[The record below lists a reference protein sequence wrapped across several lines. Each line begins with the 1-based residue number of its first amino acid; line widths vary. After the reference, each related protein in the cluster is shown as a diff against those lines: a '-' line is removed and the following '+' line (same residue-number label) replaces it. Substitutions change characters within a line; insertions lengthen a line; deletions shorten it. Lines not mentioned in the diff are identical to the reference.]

1 MDKIYTKTGDK
12 GFTTNLLNK
21 TYSKADI
28 EMELQ
33 GGIDEINANIGFLRS
48 IINSKADVF
57 KKETFEYLD
66 NSLKSIQ
73 YHLYLIGVEVSTEFS
88 EKYIGNDEVNYL
100 EHEIDYMVDS
110 TPPMSSFIYYSGT
123 EIAVFSHVIRTVVRR
138 VERIFVKTVE
148 NNIYPISYQYV
159 NRLSDY
165 LFSFSRYVNNI
176 EGITDEPMILK

>member
-48 IINSKADVF
+48 IINKKSDVF

-66 NSLKSIQ
+66 NSLKNIQ

-88 EKYIGNDEVNYL
+88 EKYIDNDEVSYL
-100 EHEIDYMVDS
+100 EHEIDHMVDF

-123 EIAVFSHVIRTVVRR
+123 EIAAFSHVIRTVVRR
-138 VERIFVKTVE
+138 VERIFVKTIE
-148 NNIYPISYQYV
+148 NNIYPISYQYI

-165 LFSFSRYVNNI
+165 FFSFSRYVNNI